1 MAQTVRIRA
10 QYEHGPKDVYSTEF
24 DIHMSRTTADIRQ
37 KLISWFRSEFNY
49 DGPEND
55 VFIYH
60 GDEILPKD
68 KSLKDAGLDK
78 EATL

>member
-1 MAQTVRIRA
+1 
-10 QYEHGPKDVYSTEF
+10 
-24 DIHMSRTTADIRQ
+24 MSRTTADIRQ